1 MADRDLCRNQRL
13 SRCSAAAIAALLAL
27 DDGVIQAA
35 RVLARQQGS
44 SLGAVISA
52 QARRALNTPSG
63 PAAMEQQTRNGLP
76 LLPVQPQGAPV
87 DLELV
92 NSLRDALAQ
101 GRPRS
106 LSPAAR
112 D

>member
-1 MADRDLCRNQRL
+1 MRPHPMRTTLQ
-13 SRCSAAAIAALLAL
+13 I
-27 DDGVIQAA
+27 DDDVMQAA

-52 QARRALNTPSG
+52 LARRALSTPSA
-63 PAAMEQQTRNGLP
+63 PAPMGQQLRNGLP

-92 NSLRDALAQ
+92 NRLRDEL
-101 GRPRS
+101 P
-106 LSPAAR
+106 
-112 D
+112 

>member
-1 MADRDLCRNQRL
+1 MQSHLMRTTLQ
-13 SRCSAAAIAALLAL
+13 I
-27 DDGVIQAA
+27 DDDVIQAA

-52 QARRALNTPSG
+52 LARRALNTASA
-63 PAAMEQQTRNGLP
+63 PAGMEQQLRNGLP

-92 NSLRDALAQ
+92 NSLRDEL
-101 GRPRS
+101 P
-106 LSPAAR
+106 
-112 D
+112 